1 MVSAVP
7 LFFKYAGDKDADL
20 RGRSIRA
27 LGNLAQPKD
36 APAAIA
42 LLLKTPKGRERDDA
56 ERAVMFICTRI
67 DDPASQADPVLLA
80 MKASEADRLAL
91 FSVLGRIGGPKALE
105 TINAAIKADNAEVQ
119 DAGVRA
125 LCNWPDDSVAA
136 QLLQMAGTAPNESHR
151 LWALRA
157 YVRVVTLRDRR
168 GGDKKTLALFQK
180 AIDMASRDEDRRYIL
195 SRAAAIRMAD
205 TARWLLPYLDNPA
218 VATDAARSIVDL
230 AHRKELFEPN
240 KAEFTRILQKVIT
253 TCKDRGTVE
262 RAERIL
268 KGL

>member
-7 LFFKYAGDKDADL
+7 LFFKYAEDKDADL
-20 RGRSIRA
+20 RARSIRA
-27 LGNLAQPKD
+27 LGNLAEPKD

-42 LLLKTPKGRERDDA
+42 LLLAAPKGRERDDA

-67 DDPASQADPVLLA
+67 EDPASQAGPVLEA
-80 MKASEADRLAL
+80 MKASQADRLAL
-91 FSVLGRIGGPKALE
+91 YSVLGRIGGPKALE
-105 TINAAIKADNAEVQ
+105 AINAAIKSDNPEVQ

-125 LCNWPDDSVAA
+125 LCNWPDDGVAA
-136 QLLQMAGTAPNESHR
+136 QLLQMAGTAANESHR

-157 YVRVVTLRDRR
+157 YVRVVTPRDNR
-168 GGDKKTLALFQK
+168 GGDKKTLVLFQK
-180 AIDMASRDEDRRYIL
+180 AMDMAGRDEDRRYIL
-195 SRAAAIRMAD
+195 SRAAAIRTPD
-205 TARWLLPYLDNPA
+205 TVRWLLPHLDNPA
-218 VATDAARSIVDL
+218 VAVDAARSIVDL

-240 KAEFTRILQKVIT
+240 KAEFTEVLRKLIA